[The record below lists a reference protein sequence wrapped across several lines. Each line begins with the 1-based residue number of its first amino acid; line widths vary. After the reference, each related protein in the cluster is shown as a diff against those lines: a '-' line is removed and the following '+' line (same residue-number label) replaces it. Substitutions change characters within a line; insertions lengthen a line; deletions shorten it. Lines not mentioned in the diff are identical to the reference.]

1 MRKTIKTVFVI
12 TLATL
17 ILTTSWTLFAQTE
30 ELNVY
35 DKLKPYFESLYFI
48 ESEFY
53 QKDKIDYDDIV
64 NSSVI
69 GLISGL
75 EDPFS
80 YYLTAADVA
89 ESDITQEGKYGGIGT
104 EVTYNAHL
112 KVIEVVAPMF
122 GTPAYKAGVK
132 AGDLI
137 ATIDASPV
145 QDMTYMEAVNNL
157 RGEPNTIV
165 TLEIVRDGVGTLEF
179 SIERAEIKTQ
189 MVQYGFI
196 EYNETP
202 VGYVRINN
210 FFKNTSSELRKA
222 LNDLY
227 ARGIEKLVVDLRNNP
242 GGYLTQA
249 ILTASMFVDSGEII
263 VTTKSSDNYTNT
275 YKSLGNEFEDVP
287 MVLLVNGGSA
297 SSSEILAGSLKDYSL
312 ATLIGEKTFGKAAVQ
327 TLFPL
332 SNGGELWL
340 TTAHYFTPNGN
351 DIHRKGIEPDI
362 LVAYEAPEASEEDE
376 GIDHTSDSTRFEIDI
391 NPEKDNQLKTAL
403 NFLIEAF

>member
-1 MRKTIKTVFVI
+1 MKKTLKTVFVI

-30 ELNVY
+30 ETNVY
-35 DKLKPYFESLYFI
+35 DKLKPFFESLYFI
-48 ESEFY
+48 ENEFY
-53 QKDKIDYDDIV
+53 EKDIMDYDDLID
-64 NSSVI
+64 SSVR

-75 EDPFS
+75 NDPFS
-80 YYLTAADVA
+80 YYHTAADVA
-89 ESDITQEGKYGGIGT
+89 ETNIEQEGKYGGIGT

-122 GTPAYKAGVK
+122 GTPAYKAGIK

-137 ATIDASPV
+137 YTIDASPV
-145 QDMTYMEAVNNL
+145 EDMTYMEAVNNL
-157 RGEPNTIV
+157 RGVPDTIV
-165 TLEIVRDGVGTLEF
+165 NLEIIREGVGTLEF
-179 SIERAEIKTQ
+179 SLQRAEIKTQ

-196 EYNETP
+196 EYMDVP
-202 VGYVRINN
+202 IGYVRINK

-222 LNDLY
+222 LTELY
-227 ARGIEKLVVDLRNNP
+227 AQDIEKLVIDLRNNP

-249 ILTASMFVDSGEII
+249 ILTASMFIDSGEII

-275 YKSLGNEFEDVP
+275 YKSLGNEFKDVP
-287 MVLLVNGGSA
+287 MVVLVNGGSA
-297 SSSEILAGSLKDYSL
+297 SSSEIFSGAMKDYSL
-312 ATLIGEKTFGKAAVQ
+312 ATLVGEKTFGKAAVQ

-340 TTAHYFTPNGN
+340 TTAHYFTPSGS
-351 DIHRKGIEPDI
+351 DIHLKGIEPDI
-362 LVAYEAPEASEEDE
+362 LVKQEQIISDE
-376 GIDHTSDSTRFEIDI
+376 SDDSVDHTSDSTRFEIEI

-403 NFLIEAF
+403 DFLVEAF